1 MHFKKVALITGLLGL
16 GLGFSGCALL
26 LVGAGAAGG
35 YAVSKDSVKN
45 HYERS
50 KDYVYQQSLA
60 VAREMGRVTLDDRQQ
75 GIVKARINE
84 VNVTITVKGLTPQTV
99 ELKVKARGAVMPK
112 IEVAQ
117 EVYNKINSR
126 L

>member
-1 MHFKKVALITGLLGL
+1 MRIKELGVAFSLLGL
-16 GLGFSGCALL
+16 AAGLSGCPLV

-35 YAVSKDSVKN
+35 YAAAKDSVKN
-45 HYERS
+45 QYDRS
-50 KDYVYQQSLA
+50 KAHVYRHSLA
-60 VAREMGRVTLDDRQQ
+60 VVREMGRVTLDDPKE
-75 GIVKARINE
+75 GIIKGEIRDAH
-84 VNVTITVKGLTPQTV
+84 VTITVKQLTPRTV
-99 ELKVKARGAVMPK
+99 ELKVKARASMMPK